1 MIEYE
6 SNLVSV
12 PSKVRT
18 GRRFPVQVE
27 ELVQRRIDN
36 LRSNRNTIPPHKV
49 GQKSVSADYGE
60 FRSIKKLDGTRCL
73 ECASTVDSR
82 RSAARHLN
90 PAGLMRWTSA
100 QQ

>member
-18 GRRFPVQVE
+18 GRRFPVHVE

-36 LRSNRNTIPPHKV
+36 LRSNRNTIPP
-49 GQKSVSADYGE
+49 
-60 FRSIKKLDGTRCL
+60 TRL
-73 ECASTVDSR
+73 GKRA
-82 RSAARHLN
+82 
-90 PAGLMRWTSA
+90 
-100 QQ
+100 